1 MTTPRSRHRS
11 SRRTQEVLAA
21 YSLLLPAL
29 LGMLVFLIVPIVV
42 VAWLSTQSWD
52 LISPARF
59 IGLDNFTAVLGDG
72 RFVRSL
78 GITAVFV
85 AVAIPTQTLV
95 GLVLGA
101 VLSWRLPGTSSF
113 RLVLLLPW
121 VCAPLTIGVVW
132 RWVLAPSN
140 GLAASLLGHRITWLD
155 DPSLILWIIVLV
167 TVWSN
172 AGYVALFYAAGIS
185 AIPRETFEA
194 AEIDGASPWRRFVAI
209 TVPLVRP
216 TTYFVL
222 ITGSIG
228 AFQTFDTAYALA
240 PNGGPDRAA
249 DLVVGRIYY
258 SAFGSFEFGGAAA
271 ASLVLFLVL
280 GAVTLLQHRLLS
292 GRTTHELA

>member
-1 MTTPRSRHRS
+1 MTTSHLRTRST
-11 SRRTQEVLAA
+11 RRTQEVLAA
-21 YSLLLPAL
+21 YSLLAPAL
-29 LGMLVFLIVPIVV
+29 LGMLVFLLLPILVV
-42 VAWLSTQSWD
+42 LWLSTQSWD
-52 LISPARF
+52 LVSPARF
-59 IGLDNFTAVLGDG
+59 VGLDNFGAVLGDG

-78 GITAVFV
+78 GVTALFV
-85 AVAIPTQTLV
+85 VVAIPVQTVL

-101 VLSWRLPGTSSF
+101 VLSWRLPGTSAF

-121 VCAPLTIGVVW
+121 VCAPLAIGVVW

-140 GLAASLLGHRITWLD
+140 GVVASLLGHRITWLD
-155 DPSLILWIIVLV
+155 DPSLILWIVVLV

-172 AGYVALFYAAGIS
+172 VGYVALFYAAGIS

-194 AEIDGASPWRRFVAI
+194 AEIDGASPLRRFVAI

-240 PNGGPDRAA
+240 PNGGPERAA

-258 SAFGSFEFGGAAA
+258 SAFGSFEFGSAAA
-271 ASLVLFLVL
+271 ASLVLFLL
-280 GAVTLLQHRLLS
+280 IGGVTLLQHRIL
-292 GRTTHELA
+292 GRRTTHELA

>member
-1 MTTPRSRHRS
+1 
-11 SRRTQEVLAA
+11 
-21 YSLLLPAL
+21 
-29 LGMLVFLIVPIVV
+29 MLVFLLLPILVV
-42 VAWLSTQSWD
+42 LWLSTQSWD

-59 IGLDNFTAVLGDG
+59 VGLDNFGAVLGDG

-78 GITAVFV
+78 GVTALFV
-85 AVAIPTQTLV
+85 VVAIPVQTVL

-101 VLSWRLPGTSSF
+101 VLSWRLPGTSAF

-121 VCAPLTIGVVW
+121 VCAPLAIGVVW
-132 RWVLAPSN
+132 RWVLAPGN
-140 GLAASLLGHRITWLD
+140 GVVASLLGHRITWLD
-155 DPSLILWIIVLV
+155 DPSLILWIVVLV

-172 AGYVALFYAAGIS
+172 VGYVALFYAAGIS

-194 AEIDGASPWRRFVAI
+194 AEIDGASPLRRFVAI

-240 PNGGPDRAA
+240 PNGGPERAA

-258 SAFGSFEFGGAAA
+258 SAFGSFEFGSAAA
-271 ASLVLFLVL
+271 ASLVLFLL
-280 GAVTLLQHRLLS
+280 IGGVTLLQHRIL
-292 GRTTHELA
+292 GRRTTHELA

>member
-1 MTTPRSRHRS
+1 MTTSHLRTRST
-11 SRRTQEVLAA
+11 RRTQEVLAA
-21 YSLLLPAL
+21 YSLLAPAL
-29 LGMLVFLIVPIVV
+29 LGMLVFLLLPILVV
-42 VAWLSTQSWD
+42 LWLSTQSWD

-59 IGLDNFTAVLGDG
+59 VGLDNFGAVLGDG

-78 GITAVFV
+78 GVTALFV
-85 AVAIPTQTLV
+85 VVAIPVQTVL

-101 VLSWRLPGTSSF
+101 VLSWRLPGTSAF

-121 VCAPLTIGVVW
+121 VCAPLAIGVVW

-140 GLAASLLGHRITWLD
+140 GVVASLLGHRITWLD
-155 DPSLILWIIVLV
+155 DPSLILWIVVLV

-172 AGYVALFYAAGIS
+172 VGYVALFYAAGIS

-194 AEIDGASPWRRFVAI
+194 AEIDGASPLRRFVAI

-240 PNGGPDRAA
+240 PNGGPERAA

-258 SAFGSFEFGGAAA
+258 SAFGSFEFGSAAA
-271 ASLVLFLVL
+271 ASLVLFLL
-280 GAVTLLQHRLLS
+280 IGGVTLLQHRIL
-292 GRTTHELA
+292 GRRTTHELA

>member
-1 MTTPRSRHRS
+1 MTTSHLRTRST
-11 SRRTQEVLAA
+11 RRTQEVLAA
-21 YSLLLPAL
+21 YSLLAPAL
-29 LGMLVFLIVPIVV
+29 LGMLVFLLLPILVV
-42 VAWLSTQSWD
+42 LWLSTQSWD

-59 IGLDNFTAVLGDG
+59 VGLDNFGAVLGDG

-78 GITAVFV
+78 GVTALFV
-85 AVAIPTQTLV
+85 VVAIPVQTVL

-101 VLSWRLPGTSSF
+101 VLSWRLPGTSAF

-121 VCAPLTIGVVW
+121 VCAPLAIGVVW
-132 RWVLAPSN
+132 RWVLAPGN
-140 GLAASLLGHRITWLD
+140 GVVASLLGHRITWLD
-155 DPSLILWIIVLV
+155 DPSLILWIVVLV

-172 AGYVALFYAAGIS
+172 VGYVALFYAAGIS

-194 AEIDGASPWRRFVAI
+194 AEIDGASPLRRFVAI

-240 PNGGPDRAA
+240 PNGGPERAA

-258 SAFGSFEFGGAAA
+258 SAFGSFEFGSAAA
-271 ASLVLFLVL
+271 ASLVLFLL
-280 GAVTLLQHRLLS
+280 IGGVTLLQHRIL
-292 GRTTHELA
+292 GRRTTHELA